1 MGYYLPIGKYIMPE
15 NQITDTRSLG
25 ELIRARRAALGLRQP
40 DLALTANVGI
50 RFIVDIENGKET
62 CQVGLTLRLLKALGI
77 DLTAHVTSVNSPTAR
92 STGEAGIVDDDE
104 TGPSP

>member
-1 MGYYLPIGKYIMPE
+1 MSE
-15 NQITDTRSLG
+15 NQISDTRTLG
-25 ELIRARRAALGLRQP
+25 KLIRTRRAALGLRQP

-77 DLTAHVTSVNSPTAR
+77 DLTAHVTPVNSPTATP
-92 STGEAGIVDDDE
+92 TGEAGIIDDDE
-104 TGPSP
+104 AGPSA

>member
-1 MGYYLPIGKYIMPE
+1 MSE
-15 NQITDTRSLG
+15 TQITDTRALG

-62 CQVGLTLRLLKALGI
+62 CQVGLALRLLKALGV
-77 DLTAHVTSVNSPTAR
+77 DLTAHVPPVNSPKIPP
-92 STGEAGIVDDDE
+92 TGEAGIVDDDDE
-104 TGPSP
+104 GRSP

>member
-1 MGYYLPIGKYIMPE
+1 MSE
-15 NQITDTRSLG
+15 NQITDTRTLG

-77 DLTAHVTSVNSPTAR
+77 DLTAHVTPVNLPAAGPT
-92 STGEAGIVDDDE
+92 SEAGIADDDE
-104 TGPSP
+104 AGPMP

>member
-1 MGYYLPIGKYIMPE
+1 MQE

-25 ELIRARRAALGLRQP
+25 AIIRARRIALGLRQP

-62 CQVGLTLRLLKALGI
+62 CQVGLALRLLKALGI
-77 DLTAHVTSVNSPTAR
+77 DLTAHVEHAASPSAIL
-92 STGEAGIVDDDE
+92 TGEAGIADDDA
-104 TGPSP
+104 TGTPP